1 MGRCLPYFESLDH
14 LIFLFFY
21 FFGAI
26 DIEKDGAIRRYNE
39 VYSILKVIDL
49 GQNNEGNSNKC

>member
-14 LIFLFFY
+14 LIFF

-26 DIEKDGAIRRYNE
+26 DIEKDGAIRRYND

-49 GQNNEGNSNKC
+49 GQNNEGNKE